1 MRIKSVIILANILVA
16 LLIAAA
22 VALQAINDRGR
33 VIDAAYQDAENL
45 TNVLAEHTRQT
56 LFSLDLAI
64 GSVAETM
71 AKGDGLSV
79 EEVHQFLSSRQQ
91 LASGTFGFYT
101 MDVGGRLVATSLR
114 ASPDPIDL
122 SGYPEFRFH
131 RDNPAGGLFIAA
143 PRKGAVGD
151 AAQKWI
157 ITFSRRIAN
166 PDGSFAGV
174 VVAALSLDYLLDFY
188 DVLRLGESGAVAL
201 FSPEGTLIAR
211 SPHNEAHMGRH
222 YEDSGLMKDMAAS
235 HNSGLFSAVYPA
247 DGMRR
252 ISAYKVIEDSRA
264 LVIVGLGEQEILDRW
279 RRGLMFDVVIG
290 SLFFATFLIASLL
303 VLGYFGQR
311 RRWEEERSRRLKLIA
326 DESAALLKYR
336 DVPSV
341 LGHMTDTARV
351 LSGAHQA
358 VTSLTRDGSFAQ
370 DINAVSLSDKY
381 AGWRDYDE
389 ASDGSG
395 IYRLVCEHNRPMRLT
410 QAELLAHPAW
420 RGFGDASD
428 RHPPMRGWLA
438 VPIVAMDGKNLG
450 LIQLSD
456 KESGEF
462 TEDDQNELVQLASI
476 TAASI
481 ENLQAIAD
489 REQALAD
496 ANAARR
502 EVESIF
508 TSISDAV
515 YALDNDWCFVYLN
528 AEAERLLNR
537 RREDLLGKSVWDEF
551 PETLDTV
558 LHGEYQ
564 RARADRV
571 PAIFEFFFPPL
582 ATWFSVRAF
591 PHGGGLT
598 VYFQDISLRI
608 ETEERLRQALK
619 MDAIGQLTGGV
630 AHDFNNLLTVIL
642 GASESLQDY
651 LQQAPTGI
659 RSQADAIHK
668 AGERAAAL
676 THRLLA
682 FARKQPL
689 DPRLTSI
696 NTLLGD
702 VEDMLRRTLGEN
714 VNIELVRGS
723 GLWKAI
729 VDPHELQNA
738 ILNLAINARDAMPE
752 GGKLTIETA
761 NMAVDANYA
770 DVHGITPGQYVMV
783 AVSDTGAGMSPE
795 TVTRAFEPFFT
806 TKDVGKGS
814 GLGLSM
820 VYGFARQSG
829 GHAKIYSEAGEGT
842 TVKIY
847 LPRGDTDS
855 EAAYSANRLNTILQG
870 SESVLLVEDDELVR
884 EHTVNCLHSL
894 GYRVDACEDGHDAL
908 SLLDSG
914 AHYDLLLTDVVLPGG
929 MSGRVVAEKVTQR
942 EPSIKV
948 LYMSG
953 YTENAIVH
961 HGRLDR
967 GVHLLGKPFRLA
979 DLGRKVREVLDGS

>member
-1 MRIKSVIILANILVA
+1 MKSVIILANVLVA
-16 LLIAAA
+16 LLIAS
-22 VALQAINDRGR
+22 ALSLQVISDRDR
-33 VIDAAYQDAENL
+33 VIEAAYEDAENL
-45 TNVLAEHTRQT
+45 TSVLAEHTRQT
-56 LFSLDLAI
+56 IFSLDLAI
-64 GSVAETM
+64 ASVAEAM
-71 AKGDGLSV
+71 AQGDGRSAQDIHL
-79 EEVHQFLSSRQQ
+79 FLSSRQQ
-91 LASGTFGFYT
+91 LSAGTFGFYV
-101 MDVGGRLVATSLR
+101 MDDKGLLVATSLR
-114 ASPDPIDL
+114 ANPETTDL
-122 SGYPEFRFH
+122 SGYPEFSVH
-131 RDNPAGGLFIAA
+131 RDNPAAGLFIAA
-143 PRKGAVGD
+143 PRIGTVGD

-157 ITFSRRIAN
+157 ITFSRRIAH
-166 PDGSFAGV
+166 PDGNFAGV

-188 DVLRLGESGAVAL
+188 DVLRLGDSGVVAL
-201 FSPEGTLIAR
+201 FNSEGKLIAR
-211 SPHNEAHMGRH
+211 SPRSENHLGRDFS
-222 YEDSGLMKDMAAS
+222 DSGLIRDMAAS
-235 HNSGLFSAVYPA
+235 STRGRFSSVYPV
-247 DGMRR
+247 DGIRR
-252 ISAYKVIEDSRA
+252 ISAFKEVGDNHA
-264 LVIVGLGEQEILDRW
+264 LVIVGLGEGEILTGW
-279 RRGLMFDVVIG
+279 RQRLVFEVIIG
-290 SLFFATFLIASLL
+290 SLFFLTFLIASLL
-303 VLGYFGQR
+303 VLVYFGQR
-311 RRWEEERSRRLKLIA
+311 HRWEEERSRRLKLIA
-326 DESAALLKYR
+326 DESAALLKFS

-341 LGHMTDTARV
+341 LRHMTETARV

-358 VTSLTRDGSFAQ
+358 VTSLTRHGSFAQ
-370 DINAVSLSDKY
+370 AINAVSLSDKY
-381 AGWRDYDE
+381 AGWRDYNE
-389 ASDGSG
+389 ATDGSG
-395 IYRLVCEHNRPMRLT
+395 IYRLVCEQNKPLRLT
-410 QAELLAHPAW
+410 QAELQAHPDW
-420 RGFGDASD
+420 RGFGGASD

-438 VPIVAMDGKNLG
+438 VPIVAMDGSNLG

-456 KESGEF
+456 KEQGDF

-476 TAASI
+476 TAATI
-481 ENLQAIAD
+481 ENLQSIAD
-489 REQALAD
+489 REEALAA

-515 YALDNDWCFVYLN
+515 YALDNDWHFVYLN

-537 RREDLLGKSVWDEF
+537 RREDLLGKLVWDEF
-551 PETLDTV
+551 PETLETV
-558 LHGEYQ
+558 LHTEYQ
-564 RARADRV
+564 RARAEGV
-571 PAIFEFFFPPL
+571 PAIFEFYFPPL
-582 ATWFSVRAF
+582 ATWFSIRAF
-591 PHGGGLT
+591 PHSHGLT

-608 ETEERLRQALK
+608 ETEERLRQAMK

-642 GASESLQDY
+642 GASEVLQDY
-651 LQQAPTGI
+651 LHDAAPPI
-659 RSQADAIHK
+659 RDQADAIYK
-668 AGERAAAL
+668 AGERAASL

-714 VNIELVRGS
+714 INIELVRGS
-723 GLWKAI
+723 GLWKAS

-752 GGKLTIETA
+752 GGKLTIETG
-761 NMAVDANYA
+761 NVAVDADYA
-770 DVHGITPGQYVMV
+770 EVHGVTPGQYVMV
-783 AVSDTGAGMSPE
+783 AVSDSGEGMTPE
-795 TVTRAFEPFFT
+795 TMARAFEPFFT

-829 GHAKIYSEAGEGT
+829 GHAKIYSEKGEGT

-847 LPRGDTDS
+847 LPRGDSDTEAVYSGNKLATIHHGS
-855 EAAYSANRLNTILQG
+855 EA
-870 SESVLLVEDDELVR
+870 VLLVEDDELVR
-884 EHTVNCLHSL
+884 QHTVNCLQSL
-894 GYRVDACEDGHDAL
+894 GYRVDECVDGHDAL

-914 AHYDLLLTDVVLPGG
+914 ARYDLLLTDVVLPGG

-942 EPSIKV
+942 DPRIKV

-979 DLGRKVREVLDGS
+979 DLARKVREVLDKG